1 MTGMLASVK
10 SITESDIVVK
20 AGVDILDLKEPSQG
34 ALGAVDMDVIESIVK
49 KYSNKLTISAT
60 IGDKPLD
67 KDQVKPSIDS
77 LINANVDIIKIGVFN
92 DGFTQ
97 ELFETLIEYKK
108 QNIKIVLVFFAD
120 KLFDYIEVIKLLDS
134 SIIYGVM
141 LDTANKNSGSL
152 LKNSSLEKL
161 NEFVMTAKKNNL
173 FTGLAGSLKLE
184 DIEYLLP
191 LEPDYLGFRGALCS
205 DNNRVSQLDELAVHR
220 IKQHINITEVNYRK
234 TI

>member
-10 SITESDIVVK
+10 SIAESDIVVK
-20 AGVDILDLKEPSQG
+20 AGIDILDLKEPSQG
-34 ALGAVDMDVIESIVK
+34 ALGAVDIDVIELIVK

-161 NEFVMTAKKNNL
+161 NEFIMTAKKNNL
-173 FTGLAGSLKLE
+173 FTGLAGSLRLE

-191 LEPDYLGFRGALCS
+191 LETRLFRFS
-205 DNNRVSQLDELAVHR
+205 WSFVQ
-220 IKQHINITEVNYRK
+220 
-234 TI
+234 